1 MHVGYDPAYGAR
13 PLKRTLQKE
22 LEKTLGRQI
31 LEGKIKDGQT
41 VVVDYDEKKGHVDVL
56 RQVIG
61 RAKMTKKATLSR
73 PRKKLLKAAQS
84 KAYQEQIAASIAKLD
99 ELKPK
104 TAKAAKT
111 IALFKSWLKDG
122 LATTRNPGQS

>member
-1 MHVGYDPAYGAR
+1 
-13 PLKRTLQKE
+13 
-22 LEKTLGRQI
+22 
-31 LEGKIKDGQT
+31 
-41 VVVDYDEKKGHVDVL
+41 
-56 RQVIG
+56 
-61 RAKMTKKATLSR
+61 MTKKATLSR
-73 PRKKLLKAAQS
+73 PRKKLSKAAQS

-122 LATTRNPGQS
+122 SGYDEESWPELKKALNRERDRVGARRLFND